1 MHAVVTIYKNKK
13 RTPYLLINDTYN
25 NNLHNILWVRR
36 DRIGE
41 SDSYIGVTGEKQ
53 YILSVIATYVSDGQA
68 YLEYSP
74 SINNVTPDITDY

>member
-25 NNLHNILWVRR
+25 NILWVRR

-53 YILSVIATYVSDGQA
+53 YILSVIAAYVSDGQA

-74 SINNVTPDITDY
+74 SINNVTPDITEY